1 MGVLLL
7 ILLCY
12 IFLVYISNPIEGM
25 CTLDDNESG
34 EINIYYGKFGQVA
47 VKTNSNG
54 EKTIVGVK
62 RNTNV
67 KESNQMILY
76 GPDDESITIYKSS
89 NGKYL
94 IANPSSTQVD
104 SNTGNTITYYGN
116 NGSVTMTTNSEGNEE
131 VSTYNFE
138 TKKID
143 SVETYWGPN
152 GNSVNVVMTSDGKVK
167 LVSSESVSDS
177 DIYTWNVKNKKIT
190 INSDSSSCDNYIRKT
205 EIVPPVCPACPS
217 VTSCEKIND
226 DSDDHDDVN
235 TITGP
240 KGGSVTQT
248 KDGTVVVKGAKGG
261 QAVVSDNGT
270 IVRGPEGGV
279 VVKDSEGNTG
289 VRGPGGNTATSDSQG
304 NVTVNKTITNM
315 NALNNGKV
323 GMYLGDNSV
332 TDPMP
337 VLNNFSSFS
346 R

>member
-1 MGVLLL
+1 MTVTKIGILLL

-12 IFLVYISNPIEGM
+12 IFLVYVSTPIEGM
-25 CTLDDNESG
+25 CSLDDSENG
-34 EINIYYGKFGQVA
+34 ETNIYYGKFGQVA

-67 KESNQMILY
+67 EESSQMILY
-76 GPDDESITIYKSS
+76 GPHDESITIYKSS
-89 NGKYL
+89 NGKYV

-116 NGSVTMTTNSEGNEE
+116 NGSVTISTNAEGNEE
-131 VSTYNFE
+131 VSNYNFE
-138 TKKID
+138 SKNID

-152 GNSVNVVMTSDGKVK
+152 GNSVNVVMTSDGNVK
-167 LVSSESVSDS
+167 LISSENVAEN
-177 DIYTWNVKNKKIT
+177 DIYTWNVKNKKIN
-190 INSDSSSCDNYIRKT
+190 INTTNSCDNYIRKT

-226 DSDDHDDVN
+226 ESDDDENDVN

-240 KGGSVTQT
+240 NGGTVTQT
-248 KDGTVVVKGAKGG
+248 KDGTVVVEGPKGG
-261 QAVVSDNGT
+261 QAVVTDNGT
-270 IVRGPEGGV
+270 VVRGPEGGV
-279 VVKDSEGNTG
+279 IVRDSEGNT
-289 VRGPGGNTATSDSQG
+289 ATNSQA

-315 NALNNGKV
+315 NAINRGKV

-337 VLNNFSSFS
+337 VLNNFSSFA